1 MSAENRKNTREQLH
15 RRILALVLCAMFGA
29 IMYCS
34 KVIMAAIPNVHL
46 LGMFI
51 MVLTIVYRYNAL
63 LSIYIFVA
71 LTGLFDGVGPWWV
84 SYLYIWT
91 VLWGVTML
99 LPREM
104 PKAVACVVYP
114 LVCALHGLLFGV
126 MCAPVQAL
134 FFGFGKEATLA
145 WIAAGAPF
153 DIMHGISNLGFG
165 ILIYPLSA
173 FLKKLMKTVR

>member
-1 MSAENRKNTREQLH
+1 
-15 RRILALVLCAMFGA
+15 MFGA
-29 IMYCS
+29 LMYCS

-51 MVLTIVYRYNAL
+51 MVFTLVYRTKAL
-63 LSIYIFVA
+63 LSIYVFVA
-71 LTGLFDGVGPWWV
+71 LTALFEPVGPWWV

-99 LPREM
+99 LPRHM
-104 PKAVACVVYP
+104 PRVVACIVYP
-114 LVCALHGLLFGV
+114 VVCALHGLLFGV

-153 DIMHGISNLGFG
+153 DIAHGIGNFGFG
-165 ILIYPLSA
+165 LLICPLSL
-173 FLKKLMKTVR
+173 FLHKLMKTVS